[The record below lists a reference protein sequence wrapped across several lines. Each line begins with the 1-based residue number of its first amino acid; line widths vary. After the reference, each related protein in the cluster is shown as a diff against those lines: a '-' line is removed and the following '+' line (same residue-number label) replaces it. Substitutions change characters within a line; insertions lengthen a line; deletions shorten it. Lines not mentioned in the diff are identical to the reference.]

1 MKDILDLGE
10 VKQTINIPTTMTM
23 LVNIANI
30 EKRMVDRF
38 IHEQNLF
45 M

>member
-1 MKDILDLGE
+1 MKNILDLGE
-10 VKQTINIPTTMTM
+10 VKQTINIPTAMTM
-23 LVNIANI
+23 IVNIANI

-38 IHEQNLF
+38 IHEQNLL